1 MGAKGHR
8 NSDFMFRAERL
19 CFLFPL
25 SAKVRHGTGITGSR
39 TWRAAFR
46 AFTARY
52 TRARGMQDEADG
64 KIRERLA
71 ELQIEHQDLDV
82 AISRLSEDAYI
93 DQLRVTRLKK
103 RKLLL
108 KDAIARLESMLIPNL
123 DA

>member
-1 MGAKGHR
+1 
-8 NSDFMFRAERL
+8 
-19 CFLFPL
+19 
-25 SAKVRHGTGITGSR
+25 
-39 TWRAAFR
+39 
-46 AFTARY
+46 
-52 TRARGMQDEADG
+52 MQDKADG

-71 ELQIEHQDLDV
+71 ELQIEHRDLDA
-82 AISRLSEDAYI
+82 AISRMSEDTYI